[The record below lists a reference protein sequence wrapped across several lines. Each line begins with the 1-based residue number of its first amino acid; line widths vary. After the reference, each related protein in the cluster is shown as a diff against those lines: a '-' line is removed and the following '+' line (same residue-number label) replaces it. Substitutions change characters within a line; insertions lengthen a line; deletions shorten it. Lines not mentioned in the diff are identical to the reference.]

1 MEIAMS
7 SQMEKGDRQ
16 VQGGYRHVCASVLA
30 TYDAFEGLNILTHM
44 ILLHKHLMP
53 LWEQPTNWGTA
64 VSLTCDDSLRVNV
77 VLP

>member
-1 MEIAMS
+1 MSSLSAPPSFMEIAMS

-53 LWEQPTNWGTA
+53 L
-64 VSLTCDDSLRVNV
+64 
-77 VLP
+77 